1 MNNNP
6 DRSESKNKRS
16 RLRPTKSAREAA
28 KRLPGAAVEE
38 TAAAEA
44 TAGSEDA
51 AVEEGCTHVG
61 DAPSVPHPDVACK
74 SDEVPCPCTVL

>member
-1 MNNNP
+1 MTN
-6 DRSESKNKRS
+6 RSGSKKRRS
-16 RLRPTKSAREAA
+16 RLRPTKGAREAA
-28 KRLPGAAVEE
+28 KRLAVEE

-44 TAGSEDA
+44 AAGSEDA

-61 DAPSVPHPDVACK
+61 DAPSVSLTTRSIVACK